1 MSCMDDIKIMN
12 LKTLKNYFHDELKK
26 NYSVSEIDS
35 LFFIVISFYLEISK
49 LDYAQN
55 SLQKINKTNTQTI
68 IKKIEL
74 LKKNMPIQ
82 YVLGVVFHKNIKFY
96 LNKKVLIPRP
106 ETEEL
111 CDWIISCAK
120 EKSNIL
126 DIGTGSGFI
135 AIILKKH
142 INNCKVEAWDYS
154 LEALKVAEKNAKLN
168 NIDVTLRK
176 VDILKNYNLNSKFDI
191 IVSNPPYVDISEKD
205 EINAR
210 VKYFEPHSAVFVEHY
225 DNMIFYKKI
234 IEQSKRLLKKNG
246 ILYFESHSSRINIL
260 ENMLKIN
267 NFKRIII
274 KEDMFGKK
282 RMISAYK

>member
-1 MSCMDDIKIMN
+1 MDDIKIMN
-12 LKTLKNYFHDELKK
+12 LKTLKNYFNDELKK
-26 NYSVSEIDS
+26 NYSISEIDS

-82 YVLGVVFHKNIKFY
+82 YILGEVFYKNIKFY
-96 LNKKVLIPRP
+96 LNKHVLIPRQ

-135 AIILKKH
+135 AIILKKY

-154 LEALKVAEKNAKLN
+154 TEALKVA
-168 NIDVTLRK
+168 
-176 VDILKNYNLNSKFDI
+176 
-191 IVSNPPYVDISEKD
+191 
-205 EINAR
+205 
-210 VKYFEPHSAVFVEHY
+210 
-225 DNMIFYKKI
+225 
-234 IEQSKRLLKKNG
+234 
-246 ILYFESHSSRINIL
+246 
-260 ENMLKIN
+260 
-267 NFKRIII
+267 
-274 KEDMFGKK
+274 
-282 RMISAYK
+282 